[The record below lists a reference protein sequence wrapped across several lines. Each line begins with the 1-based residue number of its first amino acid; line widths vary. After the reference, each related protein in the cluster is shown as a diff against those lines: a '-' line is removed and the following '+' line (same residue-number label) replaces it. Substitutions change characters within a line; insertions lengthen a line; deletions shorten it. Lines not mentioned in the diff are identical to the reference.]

1 MDSETLL
8 SGIRE
13 MISAAV
19 REATTDSEKEQGI
32 SRALYTANEN
42 VVREQ
47 LTQLFSLVE
56 SHDIWLHPSKHAPKP

>member
-56 SHDIWLHPSKHAPKP
+56 SHDVWLHPRKHAPKP

>member
-13 MISAAV
+13 MIAAAV
-19 REATTDSEKEQGI
+19 REATTDSEEGKGI
-32 SRALYTANEN
+32 ARELYTVNEN

-47 LTQLFSLVE
+47 LTQLFNRVE
-56 SHDIWLHPSKHAPKP
+56 SHDIWLHTGKYAPNR